1 MENYAPETGD
11 SQDNS
16 PSTREERTRSSP
28 RDAAEYALPWKL
40 LETLVAMARNSQE
53 SNMLRATLQQALD
66 VSTEFTRAE
75 EGSII
80 LLNRDGK
87 IAHCIS
93 SRTEVAQLGADRLDR
108 ILDKGLA
115 GWVARHLK
123 VGLIIDT
130 QDDERWLFFPD
141 QPYIVRSALVIP
153 IIRGGELLGIISLQH
168 SLAGHFSRKTANLMQ
183 AIANQIALVLQNARL
198 YSELMD
204 SKIALNQELER
215 GQAIQRN
222 FLPEK
227 LPQYPGW
234 DIDALFQPARLV
246 AGDFYDLFE
255 LPGQQLG
262 IAIADVCD
270 KGVGAALFMALVRSL
285 LRIFSGQTTLE
296 RAGWSADRTS
306 VLLDKLSSIPPP
318 RDTIPQNQRRAGRPS
333 PAHIKA
339 LKAIR
344 LTNNYIALNHGD
356 LAMFATVFF
365 GILDPKMGT
374 LTYINAGHNPLFI
387 ARAAGGIKEQLM
399 PTGPAVG
406 LFPNLKFRVRSS
418 YIEPGEVLLG
428 YTDGVTEARGEGGEF
443 FGDCRLQD
451 AIALPVQSAAT
462 LLEEIVARVVKHTG
476 VARQTDDI
484 TLVAVRRETSTQNIV
499 DYGTVNRTRDAR

>member
-1 MENYAPETGD
+1 MKVSQEQQDEQKVFEVEAIAIVENYAPHTGD
-11 SQDNS
+11 SKDNPAPTDDEDARSAYRQD
-16 PSTREERTRSSP
+16 T
-28 RDAAEYALPWKL
+28 AEYALPWKL

-87 IAHCIS
+87 VAHCIS
-93 SRTEVAQLGADRLDR
+93 SRSETARVSAERLDR
-108 ILDKGLA
+108 ILEQGLA
-115 GWVARHLK
+115 GWVARHLQ
-123 VGLIIDT
+123 VGLILDT
-130 QDDERWLFFPD
+130 KTDDRWLVFPE

-153 IIRGGELLGIISLQH
+153 ILRGGELLGILSLQH
-168 SLAGHFSRKTANLMQ
+168 SQAGHFNPKTAKLMQ

-198 YSELMD
+198 YSDLMD
-204 SKIALNQELER
+204 SKIALNQELEK

-222 FLPEK
+222 FFPARI
-227 LPQYPGW
+227 PQYPGW
-234 DIDALFQPARLV
+234 DIAALFQPARLV

-255 LPGQQLG
+255 LPGEQLG

-285 LRIFSGQTTLE
+285 LRIFSGQTSLE
-296 RAGWSADRTS
+296 RAGWPSDPTS
-306 VLLDKLSSIPPP
+306 ILLDKLSSIPPP
-318 RDTIPQNQRRAGRPS
+318 REAVPENRRRAGRPS
-333 PAHIKA
+333 PAHITA

-365 GILDPKMGT
+365 GVLDPKTGL
-374 LTYINAGHNPLFI
+374 LTYINAGHDPLLVM
-387 ARAAGGIKEQLM
+387 RATGGIKEQLM

-406 LFPNLKFRVRSS
+406 LFPNLKFRMRQT
-418 YIEPGEVLLG
+418 YLEPGELLLG
-428 YTDGVTEARGEGGEF
+428 YTDGVTEARDEKREF
-443 FGDCRLQD
+443 FGDGRLQSML
-451 AIALPVQSAAT
+451 AVPVQQAA
-462 LLEEIVARVVKHTG
+462 
-476 VARQTDDI
+476 
-484 TLVAVRRETSTQNIV
+484 
-499 DYGTVNRTRDAR
+499 

>member
-1 MENYAPETGD
+1 
-11 SQDNS
+11 
-16 PSTREERTRSSP
+16 
-28 RDAAEYALPWKL
+28 
-40 LETLVAMARNSQE
+40 
-53 SNMLRATLQQALD
+53 MLRATLQQALD
-66 VSTEFTRAE
+66 VSTEFTHAE

-87 IAHCIS
+87 IAYCIS
-93 SRTEVAQLGADRLDR
+93 SRSEAAQLEDERLGH

-130 QDDERWLFFPD
+130 QSDDRWLFFPD

-153 IIRGGELLGIISLQH
+153 ILRGGELLGILSLQH

-222 FLPEK
+222 FLPER
-227 LPQYPGW
+227 LPQSPGW
-234 DIDALFQPARLV
+234 DIAALFQPARLV

-262 IAIADVCD
+262 IVIADVCD

-285 LRIFSGQTTLE
+285 IRIFSGQTTLE
-296 RAGWSADRTS
+296 RAGWPSDSTS
-306 VLLDKLSSIPPP
+306 ILLDKLSSIPLPLGAIPENRP
-318 RDTIPQNQRRAGRPS
+318 RAERPS
-333 PAHIKA
+333 PAHITA

-356 LAMFATVFF
+356 LSMFATVFF
-365 GILDPKMGT
+365 GVLEPKTGT

-387 ARAAGGIKEQLM
+387 VQTTGAIKEQLM

-406 LFPNLKFRVRSS
+406 LFPNLKFRMRSS
-418 YIEPGEVLLG
+418 HLEPGEMLLG
-428 YTDGVTEARGEGGEF
+428 YTDGVTEARSEGEEF
-443 FGDCRLQD
+443 FGEDRLLD
-451 AIALPVQSAAT
+451 AIASPVQSAAA
-462 LLEEIVARVVKHTG
+462 LLEDIVVRVIEHTG
-476 VARQTDDI
+476 EARQTDDI
-484 TLVAVRRETSTQNIV
+484 TLVAVRREYPPQTS
-499 DYGTVNRTRDAR
+499 